1 MPSFR
6 YVKNAAPALRAFLA
20 AREKHTASTERM
32 NKLAEAAMAE
42 QEEQAERE
50 AARVRARRPKLVSS
64 KG

>member
-6 YVKNAAPALRAFLA
+6 YVHGQPALRAFLA
-20 AREKHTASTERM
+20 EREKHTASIERM

-42 QEEQAERE
+42 QEQAAEHEAERVK
-50 AARVRARRPKLVSS
+50 AKRPRLVSS